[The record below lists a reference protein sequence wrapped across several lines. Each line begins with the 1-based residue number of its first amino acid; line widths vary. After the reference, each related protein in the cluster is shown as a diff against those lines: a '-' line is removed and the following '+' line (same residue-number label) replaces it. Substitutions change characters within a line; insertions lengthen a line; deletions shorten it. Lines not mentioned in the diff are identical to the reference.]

1 MSKRLK
7 SVADYLRVKERKL
20 QRENLRQRELRIAD
34 LKRQLRLMNKE
45 KLREWKRKHPNQR
58 KFIQEMEDWSNKV
71 NGNGWW
77 ALENNE

>member
-71 NGNGWW
+71 NGNDWW
-77 ALENNE
+77 ALGNNE

>member
-34 LKRQLRLMNKE
+34 LKHQLRLMNKE

-58 KFIQEMEDWSNKV
+58 KFIQEMEDWSSKV

-77 ALENNE
+77 ALETNE

>member
-7 SVADYLRVKERKL
+7 TVADYLRLKEQKL

-77 ALENNE
+77 ALGNNE